1 MEVTPV
7 AFEDVTIHR
16 ATILPKTGENSK
28 HAVSIM
34 VGVLDIL
41 TSALTSYLF

>member
-28 HAVSIM
+28 QSMSI
-34 VGVLDIL
+34 VVRVLDIL
-41 TSALTSYLF
+41 MSALT